1 MTGNNVATISRKIV
15 FNTKP
20 DLQAVKHMEKD
31 ENKDEDRRS
40 EIGELNKIVE
50 ELLMDARELVGDL
63 LSGIHTTL
71 IMGTVSIIL
80 GIQTTWYNRHYIT
93 AGDYIPL
100 ILAGI
105 IIGSG
110 VIIVFRGLALK
121 SKYSKLYEFQ
131 RDTSR

>member
-1 MTGNNVATISRKIV
+1 
-15 FNTKP
+15 
-20 DLQAVKHMEKD
+20 MEKD
-31 ENKDEDRRS
+31 ENKDEDRRN

-50 ELLMDARELVGDL
+50 ELLLDARELVGDL

>member
-1 MTGNNVATISRKIV
+1 MNGNNAAIISRKIV
-15 FNTKP
+15 FNTKL
-20 DLQAVKHMEKD
+20 DLQAVKDMEKE

-121 SKYSKLYEFQ
+121 NKYSKLYEFK